1 MFELLK
7 KKLSGFTEKFKKKV
21 EPAEEREETLIQ
33 EPAYEPE
40 KKPALKEPKPL
51 EKPAAVQKKQKAVLK
66 KPVEIGTLEEVEVE
80 ETVEPEDAQEEEI
93 VEEETREIIEI
104 PEDTPREL
112 KAKVSTFGRLKKALL
127 TEITIHESDVRD
139 LLWELELSLLEA
151 DVEQTTAEEISRELK
166 QRLVGK
172 KIKRGQ
178 NIDSV
183 LKGEIKSVLA
193 TIMETEGIN
202 LEKEIKAKKEKPY
215 KILFLGPNGAGKTTT
230 MAKLT
235 HRLQEKGFKVLW
247 SASDTFRAASI
258 EQLEKHASNL
268 KVRVVKHSYG
278 ADPAAVAFD
287 AIKAAQSR
295 DIDVVMIDSAGR
307 QETDRNL
314 MQELQKIVRVAQPDL
329 KLYVGEAFTG
339 QALLHQAQ
347 EYDKVA
353 GVDAFVLT
361 KIDCDAKGGT
371 TISLLYKL
379 KKPILFV
386 GVGQEY
392 PDLQKFNPEFVL
404 KQVIG

>member
-1 MFELLK
+1 MFDLLK

-21 EPAEEREETLIQ
+21 EPAEEKKEILIQ
-33 EPAYEPE
+33 EPAPLEEPAPVQETPKAVEVLEEAAVEEIAEPE
-40 KKPALKEPKPL
+40 
-51 EKPAAVQKKQKAVLK
+51 
-66 KPVEIGTLEEVEVE
+66 T
-80 ETVEPEDAQEEEI
+80 I
-93 VEEETREIIEI
+93 VEEKAVEIAEI
-104 PEDTPREL
+104 PKEQPREL
-112 KAKVSTFGRLKKALL
+112 KAKVSKFGRIKKALGA
-127 TEITIHESDVRD
+127 EITISDSDVKD

-151 DVEQTTAEEISRELK
+151 DVEQTTAEEISKELR

-172 KIKRGQ
+172 KIKKGQ

-183 LKGEIKSVLA
+183 LKEEIRNVLT
-193 TIMETEGIN
+193 TIMKTEEID
-202 LEKEIKAKKEKPY
+202 LEKEIRAKKEKPY
-215 KILFLGPNGAGKTTT
+215 RILFLGPNGAGKTTT
-230 MAKLT
+230 IAKLT

-258 EQLEKHASNL
+258 EQIEKHAANL
-268 KVRVVKHSYG
+268 KVKVVKHSYG

-295 DIDVVMIDSAGR
+295 GIDVVMIDSAGR
-307 QETDRNL
+307 QETDSNL
-314 MQELQKIVRVAQPDL
+314 MQELKKIVRVAQPDL
-329 KLYVGEAFTG
+329 RLYIGEAFTG

-353 GVDAFVLT
+353 GVDAFTLT

-392 PDLQKFNPEFVL
+392 PDLKKFDPEFVL
-404 KQVIG
+404 KQVVG

>member
-1 MFELLK
+1 LFDLLK
-7 KKLSGFTEKFKKKV
+7 KKLSGFTEKFKRKV
-21 EPAEEREETLIQ
+21 EPAEEKKEILIQ
-33 EPAYEPE
+33 EPAKEQVP
-40 KKPALKEPKPL
+40 KPILKEQKP
-51 EKPAAVQKKQKAVLK
+51 LK
-66 KPVEIGTLEEVEVE
+66 KPTAVPEKTKAVEALEEVKVE
-80 ETVEPEDAQEEEI
+80 EIAELEEPATEEAMEI
-93 VEEETREIIEI
+93 AKI
-104 PEDTPREL
+104 PEEKPREL
-112 KAKVSTFGRLKKALL
+112 TAKVSKFGRLKKALGA
-127 TEITIHESDVRD
+127 EITISDSDVKD

-151 DVEQTTAEEISRELK
+151 DVEQTTAEEISKELK

-172 KIKRGQ
+172 KIKKGQ
-178 NIDSV
+178 NIDSI
-183 LKGEIKSVLA
+183 LKEEITSVLA
-193 TIMETEGIN
+193 TIMKTDGID

-215 KILFLGPNGAGKTTT
+215 RILFLGPNGAGKTTT
-230 MAKLT
+230 IAKLT

-258 EQLEKHASNL
+258 EQLEKHAANL

-295 DIDVVMIDSAGR
+295 GIDVVMIDSAGR
-307 QETDRNL
+307 QETDSNL
-314 MQELQKIVRVAQPDL
+314 MQELKKIVRVAQPDL
-329 KLYVGEAFTG
+329 RLYIGEAFTG
-339 QALLHQAQ
+339 QALLQQAQ

-353 GVDAFVLT
+353 GVDAFTLT
-361 KIDCDAKGGT
+361 KLDCDSKGGT

-392 PDLQKFNPEFVL
+392 PDLQKFDPEFVI

>member
-7 KKLSGFTEKFKKKV
+7 KKLSGFAEKFRKKV
-21 EPAEEREETLIQ
+21 EPAEEKKETLIQ
-33 EPAYEPE
+33 EPAEEPAR
-40 KKPALKEPKPL
+40 KPVLEEPTP
-51 EKPAAVQKKQKAVLK
+51 PK
-66 KPVEIGTLEEVEVE
+66 KPVVVRKKPKALQEKPEVVEAPKEAEVE
-80 ETVEPEDAQEEEI
+80 EIAEPEEIAEEEA
-93 VEEETREIIEI
+93 EEIAEVSEEK
-104 PEDTPREL
+104 PREL
-112 KAKVSTFGRLKKALL
+112 KAKVSKLGRLKKAIGV
-127 TEITIHESDVRD
+127 EITISESDVKD

-151 DVEQTTAEEISRELK
+151 DVEQTTAEEISRDLR

-172 KIKRGQ
+172 KIRGGQ
-178 NIDSV
+178 DIDSV

-193 TIMETEGIN
+193 AIMETEGIN
-202 LEKEIKAKKEKPY
+202 LEKEIRAKKEKPY
-215 KILFLGPNGAGKTTT
+215 RILFLGPNGAGKTTT

-235 HRLQEKGFKVLW
+235 YWLQEKGFKVIW

-287 AIKAAQSR
+287 AIKTAQSR
-295 DIDVVMIDSAGR
+295 GIDVVMIDSAGR
-307 QETDRNL
+307 QETNRNL
-314 MQELQKIVRVAQPDL
+314 MQELQKIVKVTQPDL
-329 KLYVGEAFTG
+329 RLYVGEAFTG
-339 QALLHQAQ
+339 QALLQQAQ

-392 PDLQKFNPEFVL
+392 PDLEKFDPEFVL

>member
-1 MFELLK
+1 LFDLLK

-21 EPAEEREETLIQ
+21 EPADEKKEILIQ
-33 EPAYEPE
+33 EPVKEPVPKPIL
-40 KKPALKEPKPL
+40 KKPKPL
-51 EKPAAVQKKQKAVLK
+51 EKPTAVQEKPKAVE
-66 KPVEIGTLEEVEVE
+66 VLEEAEVE
-80 ETVEPEDAQEEEI
+80 EIAELEEPTTEEAMEI
-93 VEEETREIIEI
+93 AEI
-104 PEDTPREL
+104 PEEQPREL
-112 KAKVSTFGRLKKALL
+112 TAKVSKFGRLKKALGA
-127 TEITIHESDVRD
+127 EITIHESDVKD

-151 DVEQTTAEEISRELK
+151 DVEQTTAEEISKELK

-172 KIKRGQ
+172 KIKKGQ

-183 LKGEIKSVLA
+183 LKSEIRSVLA
-193 TIMETEGIN
+193 TIMKTEGLD
-202 LEKEIKAKKEKPY
+202 LEKEIRAKKEKPY
-215 KILFLGPNGAGKTTT
+215 RILFLGPNGAGKTTT
-230 MAKLT
+230 IAKLT
-235 HRLQEKGFKVLW
+235 HRLQEKGLKVLW

-258 EQLEKHASNL
+258 EQLEKHAANL

-295 DIDVVMIDSAGR
+295 GIDVVMIDSAGR
-307 QETDRNL
+307 QETDSNL
-314 MQELQKIVRVAQPDL
+314 MQELNKIVRVTQPDL
-329 KLYVGEAFTG
+329 RIYIGEAFTG
-339 QALLHQAQ
+339 QALLQQAQ

-353 GVDAFVLT
+353 GVDAFILT

-392 PDLQKFNPEFVL
+392 PDLKKFDPEFVL

>member
-1 MFELLK
+1 MFDLLK

-21 EPAEEREETLIQ
+21 EPADEKKEILIQ
-33 EPAYEPE
+33 EPVKEPVPKPIL
-40 KKPALKEPKPL
+40 KKPKPL
-51 EKPAAVQKKQKAVLK
+51 EKPTAVQEKPKAVE
-66 KPVEIGTLEEVEVE
+66 VLEEAEVE
-80 ETVEPEDAQEEEI
+80 EIAELEEPTTEEAMEI
-93 VEEETREIIEI
+93 AEI
-104 PEDTPREL
+104 PEEQPREL
-112 KAKVSTFGRLKKALL
+112 TAKVSKFGRLKKALGA
-127 TEITIHESDVRD
+127 EITIHESDVKD

-151 DVEQTTAEEISRELK
+151 DVEQTTAEEISKELK

-172 KIKRGQ
+172 KIKKGQ

-183 LKGEIKSVLA
+183 LKSEIRSVLA
-193 TIMETEGIN
+193 TIMKTEGLD
-202 LEKEIKAKKEKPY
+202 LEKEIRAKKEKPY
-215 KILFLGPNGAGKTTT
+215 RILFLGPNGAGKTTT
-230 MAKLT
+230 IAKLT
-235 HRLQEKGFKVLW
+235 HRLQEKGLKVLW

-258 EQLEKHASNL
+258 EQLEKHAANL

-295 DIDVVMIDSAGR
+295 GIDVVMIDSAGR
-307 QETDRNL
+307 QETDSNL
-314 MQELQKIVRVAQPDL
+314 MQELNKIVRVTQPDL
-329 KLYVGEAFTG
+329 RIYIGEAFTG
-339 QALLHQAQ
+339 QALLQQAQ

-353 GVDAFVLT
+353 GVDAFILT

-392 PDLQKFNPEFVL
+392 PDLKKFDPEFVL